1 MKTKFHSRSWRME
14 YNTLVVRVYVNQL
27 EGVWFRRDFYTSIL
41 ETRVL
46 GSSPQ
51 RPWDYPETVRIV
63 QNTNKCIPFFFLNV
77 ITGVLDLVHI
87 TVLPNAEHTVRVV
100 LLVLNGMTTRY
111 ISYDI
116 RKTILDKVH
125 LMHVIFMWLKLLRT
139 LKLKHSLKV
148 TWKKMQKFVFFRWFI
163 FV

>member
-1 MKTKFHSRSWRME
+1 MCNSEEIFIRRFSRLECWARRPNGRE
-14 YNTLVVRVYVNQL
+14 TIPKQYVLYKIQ
-27 EGVWFRRDFYTSIL
+27 
-41 ETRVL
+41 
-46 GSSPQ
+46 
-51 RPWDYPETVRIV
+51 
-63 QNTNKCIPFFFLNV
+63 TNALHFFFKNV

-100 LLVLNGMTTRY
+100 LLVLKGMTTRY
-111 ISYDI
+111 ISYHN
-116 RKTILDKVH
+116 RKTILNKVH

-139 LKLKHSLKV
+139 LKLRHSLKV